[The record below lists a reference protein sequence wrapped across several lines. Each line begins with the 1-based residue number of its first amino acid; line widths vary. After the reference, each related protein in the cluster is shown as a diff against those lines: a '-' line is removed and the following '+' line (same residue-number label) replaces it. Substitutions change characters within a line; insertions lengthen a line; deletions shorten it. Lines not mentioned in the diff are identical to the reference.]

1 MSNKIL
7 SIDVRDDAIAA
18 LLISSTLKGNCI
30 ESHCH
35 VRLDHA
41 PSEVENKLSW
51 AISRLADE
59 IDISGTNCILS
70 VSPAEVTYRNVKLPF
85 KERRKIGQLLPFELE
100 SGLPCAV
107 EELSIDFSI
116 VRKSDYSDIF
126 AAAVKNEKLDE
137 MVGILHS
144 FDIRPRYISVGPI
157 AEAMCI
163 AKLGTTKKSDNF
175 LFISMD
181 DVCATVCL
189 VSSGKLHLART
200 FRLPKNDAPQRIKR
214 LKQEILRITAAFE
227 NIYAFD
233 FNFDQVMISS
243 VSSGAVD
250 DDDMGELV
258 STLTGMFGVDVTNVD
273 IFNDANLKILSCPDD
288 ASFEHRL
295 FNSAL
300 GLAGIEIGR
309 IAPFNFSRDHYSLG
323 KYWEDNRR
331 EFITAGV
338 FFLLVFILIMTN
350 TIIETR
356 FLEKQTRKIDNEIHH
371 IFRSTLPGD
380 TRIVDPLH
388 QMRVEI
394 DRIRQRSALT
404 QTAGSKISNI
414 EILREISRL
423 IPNDID
429 LLISNMVRSDNQ
441 VTLSGTISDF
451 NAVDEV
457 KVQLEKAGFFE
468 RITISSANMDNS
480 INRVRFRI
488 RVDLAG

>member
-1 MSNKIL
+1 MNKIL

-41 PSEVENKLSW
+41 PSEVENRLSW
-51 AISRLADE
+51 AISRLVDE
-59 IDISGTNCILS
+59 IDISGTNCIVS

-116 VRKSDYSDIF
+116 VRKSEYSDIF
-126 AAAVKNEKLDE
+126 AAAVKNETLDE
-137 MVGILHS
+137 MVEILQS

-163 AKLGTTKKSDNF
+163 AKLGTAKQSDNF

-181 DVCATVCL
+181 DACATVCL

-200 FRLPKNDAPQRIKR
+200 FRLPKNDGPQRIKR

-227 NIYAFD
+227 NIFAFD
-233 FNFDQVMISS
+233 FNFDQVMFSS
-243 VSSGAVD
+243 VRSGTVD
-250 DDDMGELV
+250 DDMTGLI
-258 STLTGMFGVDVTNVD
+258 SALTGMFGIEVTNVD
-273 IFNDANLKILSCPDD
+273 MFNDANFKILSCPDD

-295 FNSAL
+295 YNSAL

-338 FFLLVFILIMTN
+338 FFLIVFMLIMAN

-356 FLEKQTRKIDNEIHH
+356 FLESQTRKIDSEIQH

-457 KVQLEKAGFFE
+457 KVQLENAGLFE
-468 RITISSANMDNS
+468 KITISSANMDNS